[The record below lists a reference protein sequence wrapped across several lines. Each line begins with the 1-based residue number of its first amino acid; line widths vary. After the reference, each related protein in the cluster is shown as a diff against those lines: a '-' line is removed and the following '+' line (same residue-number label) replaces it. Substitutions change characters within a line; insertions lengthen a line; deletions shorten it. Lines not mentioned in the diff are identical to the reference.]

1 MTSNL
6 RLIKHKKSLTKIPVP
21 TIDQNVYPPGDP
33 RNLDSTYFITIK
45 DIQSKIQLA
54 DGNST
59 PKIITFVGSDDQEY
73 RVIFKKEDLRKDSL
87 IQQLFTLANF
97 LMSQNPA
104 CPKNFNRLA
113 TYNVLSLNS
122 ECGLIEFCKDTISL
136 CEYLIGE
143 NKDSGAH
150 KKYRSRDTS
159 VLDAR
164 NKLHNGQKC
173 GDPHSCFME
182 ICKEIQP
189 VFRYYFYERFRSASE
204 FHAAIDRYT
213 QSLAQWSIG
222 GFYFLVFLFY

>member
-6 RLIKHKKSLTKIPVP
+6 RLLKHKKSLNRIPVP
-21 TIDQNVYPPGDP
+21 TIPQCVYPPGDP
-33 RNLDSTYFITIK
+33 RNLDPNYFITIK
-45 DIQSKIQLA
+45 DIHSKIQLA

-87 IQQLFTLANF
+87 IQQLFSLANF

-104 CPKNFNRLA
+104 CPRNFNPLA
-113 TYNVLSLNS
+113 TYNVLPLSS
-122 ECGLIEFCKDTISL
+122 DCGLIEFCKDTISL

-143 NKDSGAH
+143 KKDAGAH
-150 KKYRSRDTS
+150 KKYRPGDTS

-164 NKLHNGQKC
+164 NKLHNDQKY
-173 GDPHSCFME
+173 GDPYTCFME
-182 ICKEIQP
+182 ICKEVQP
-189 VFRYYFYERFRSASE
+189 VFRYYFYERFRSSLE

-222 GFYFLVFLFY
+222 EIE